1 MSTRTLRQMAFPFK
15 RRPRRRQRG
24 QALIEFAMC
33 FVFMMFLMAGLW
45 DIGNLLDT
53 HIAIVYAAR
62 QGARTG
68 AVIGA
73 KSGADCAIVG
83 AVHSAL
89 LNQPNLTVTQVIIY
103 QATNT
108 TNGVFTG
115 SQPAEI
121 FPGNANCVSG
131 AITANGLPV
140 TPTAPSGSTLW
151 TYDLRNVTPFVE
163 DSLGVEIDYTYQF
176 QFNLLGS
183 TFAASDFADSTMN
196 PEGIVTPQPT
206 NTP

>member
-1 MSTRTLRQMAFPFK
+1 MSTRTLRPMAAPVKSPLK
-15 RRPRRRQRG
+15 RRAHRRQRG
-24 QALIEFAMC
+24 QALIEFCMC
-33 FVFMMFLMAGLW
+33 FVFMMFLMVGLW
-45 DIGNLLDT
+45 DIGSLLDT

-68 AVIGA
+68 AVIGVQ
-73 KSGADCAIVG
+73 STADCAIVA

-103 QATNT
+103 KAKGT

-115 SQPAEI
+115 QQPAEI
-121 FPGNANCVSG
+121 FPGTANCVNG
-131 AITANGLPV
+131 ALNA
-140 TPTAPSGSTLW
+140 TPTAPTGQLLW
-151 TYDLRNVTPFVE
+151 SYDQRNVTPFTE
-163 DSLGVEIDYTYQF
+163 DSLAVEIDYTYQF

-183 TFAASDFADSTMN
+183 TFAATDFADSIMN
-196 PEGIVTPQPT
+196 PQGINTPAPT